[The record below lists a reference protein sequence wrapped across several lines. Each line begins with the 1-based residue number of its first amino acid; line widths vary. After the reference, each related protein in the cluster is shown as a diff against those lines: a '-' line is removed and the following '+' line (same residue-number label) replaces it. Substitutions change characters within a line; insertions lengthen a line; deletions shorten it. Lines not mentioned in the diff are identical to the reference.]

1 MTVEKYY
8 GELLRFLT
16 RTLGN
21 SHDAADVAHDACV
34 RVLGRS
40 AGETVEQPRAFLF
53 KTAINLSV
61 DLHRR
66 RTRRDCEPLHDDIAT
81 DSALTP
87 DQDLY
92 RKQQLELIQAALG
105 TLPESCRTAFLLR
118 QVEGLSHR
126 CIAERLGTS
135 PDMVKKHIARA
146 MKHCRLYMRA
156 RRHGDPV

>member
-1 MTVEKYY
+1 MAVEKYY
-8 GELLRFLT
+8 GELLRFLN

-34 RVLGRS
+34 RMLGRGTDS
-40 AGETVEQPRAFLF
+40 AVEQPRAFLF

-66 RTRRDCEPLHDDIAT
+66 RTRRECEPLYDDIAPDT
-81 DSALTP
+81 ALTP
-87 DQDLY
+87 DEDLY
-92 RKQQLELIQAALG
+92 RKQQLELIHSALR
-105 TLPESCRTAFLLR
+105 TLPETCRTAFLLR

-126 CIAERLGTS
+126 CIADRLGTS
-135 PDMVKKHIARA
+135 TDMVKKHIARA

-156 RRHGDPV
+156 RRHDDPT

>member
-1 MTVEKYY
+1 MAVEKYY
-8 GELLRFLT
+8 GELLRFLN

-40 AGETVEQPRAFLF
+40 PESVVEQPRAFLF

-66 RTRRDCEPLHDDIAT
+66 RTRRECEPLHDDIAS
-81 DSALTP
+81 DGALTP
-87 DQDLY
+87 DEDLY
-92 RKQQLELIQAALG
+92 RKQQLELVHAALHS
-105 TLPESCRTAFLLR
+105 LPEACRTAFLLR

-135 PDMVKKHIARA
+135 TDMVKKHIARA

-156 RRHGDPV
+156 RQHRDPA